1 MVNLYQLL
9 GLDMQATPEAI
20 QAAIAREQALGNI
33 NPEVLEKASAWL
45 LDAPTRARYDAQLRS
60 SDASVA
66 AAIPDLELSP
76 RHTTPNL
83 MTAKPASIQQPQPAS
98 HPVPSMTGYG
108 YGSGTPV
115 RRTTSGRNRPPRAPR
130 PRGGPPR
137 AS

>member
-60 SDASVA
+60 SDASLWGG
-66 AAIPDLELSP
+66 IST
-76 RHTTPNL
+76 RS
-83 MTAKPASIQQPQPAS
+83 ASS
-98 HPVPSMTGYG
+98 SMV
-108 YGSGTPV
+108 GSRLNTCSKSWAM
-115 RRTTSGRNRPPRAPR
+115 RSAR
-130 PRGGPPR
+130 
-137 AS
+137 

>member
-20 QAAIAREQALGNI
+20 QAAIAKEQALGNI

-60 SDASVA
+60 SDASLGSTP
-66 AAIPDLELSP
+66 IPDLELSP

-83 MTAKPASIQQPQPAS
+83 MTA
-98 HPVPSMTGYG
+98 
-108 YGSGTPV
+108 
-115 RRTTSGRNRPPRAPR
+115 
-130 PRGGPPR
+130 
-137 AS
+137 